1 MVVKVQSMNQ
11 FGKDKS
17 ILTRESFSSFSSISS
32 LQTRNP
38 SGELISQSSEIR
50 SSQILK
56 KRKSKHYSSF
66 RRKKVNS
73 GMLSYL
79 QSLLNPSSKKRS
91 YYTKPK
97 HALPRNQYDNEVPR
111 YPMPDDYIITS
122 NMQLDPNELMLVLC
136 ITSDKKV

>member
-79 QSLLNPSSKKRS
+79 QSLLNPFSKKRS
-91 YYTKPK
+91 YYKKPK

-122 NMQLDPNELMLVLC
+122 NMQLDPNELMLVMC
-136 ITSDKKV
+136 ITSDKNV